1 MSYSLDLRKRVVE
14 FVQAGGSKADSS
26 RMFSVSLWCVNE
38 WCKRYSLKPIS
49 PPGRPR
55 NKLDWDALKKD
66 IQDHPDR
73 LLREHAKKYGVRINS
88 IWHACKKWVLPT
100 KKQQSIVNVAI

>member
-1 MSYSLDLRKRVVE
+1 MSYSLDLRKRLVE

-38 WCKRYSLKPIS
+38 WCKRDSLKPIS

-55 NKLDWDALKKD
+55 NKL
-66 IQDHPDR
+66 
-73 LLREHAKKYGVRINS
+73 GVVHFTKFGLAYKS
-88 IWHACKKWVLPT
+88 LPIT
-100 KKQQSIVNVAI
+100 L